1 MNLATLLHIID
12 AEEYITIINC
22 RGYKTL
28 YKGIKY
34 QVKNVNF
41 DAEVIG
47 LYTSDGEIVIEV
59 CQWKSFM

>member
-22 RGYKTL
+22 RGFKIL

-41 DAEVIG
+41 DTKVIG

-59 CQWKSFM
+59 YQ